1 MAENWRE
8 PKTNWV
14 DGDNFNL
21 DDWNRISINLQD
33 LFTDFEEVYTLSVD
47 YIHPTK
53 GYGDNLAYDD
63 VSTFNNA
70 LYVLCTETNN
80 GDWIKW
86 GTADHLKMY
95 NAEELNEIEAK
106 SFLLHNKI
114 TNQLN
119 GRRMLQFNLGS
130 REEF

>member
-1 MAENWRE
+1 MAENWKE
-8 PKTNWV
+8 PKTDWV

-33 LFTDFEEVYTLSVD
+33 LFTDFEEVYTLSTG

-53 GYGDNLAYDD
+53 GYGDSLAHDD
-63 VSTFNNA
+63 VLTFNNA

-80 GDWIKW
+80 GDWDKW
-86 GTADHLKMY
+86 GTTDHLKMY

-106 SFLLHNKI
+106 SFLLHDKI

-119 GRRMLQFNLGS
+119 GRRKLQFNLGS